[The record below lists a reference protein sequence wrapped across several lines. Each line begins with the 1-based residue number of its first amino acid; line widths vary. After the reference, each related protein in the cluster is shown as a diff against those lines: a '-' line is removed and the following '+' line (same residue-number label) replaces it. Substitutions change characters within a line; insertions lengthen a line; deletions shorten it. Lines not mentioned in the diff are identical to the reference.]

1 MYSDHPQFAD
11 PVALGDNLA
20 DYVDRC
26 GGVVV
31 AAFANA
37 SIPFAGR
44 FATDD
49 YWVIRPASQT
59 QGNRLT
65 LGVVH
70 TPNHRIKRV
79 ASKRWTGA
87 AALSL
92 DRGAPP

>member
-1 MYSDHPQFAD
+1 MRQ
-11 PVALGDNLA
+11 
-20 DYVDRC
+20 
-26 GGVVV
+26 VVV

-70 TPNHRIKRV
+70 TPNHRIMRGV
-79 ASKRWTGA
+79 ETMDGGNSS
-87 AALSL
+87 SL